1 MPDQPP
7 EHRPGQRGMGRGLS
21 AILPRSRADEQGLR
35 DIPLELI
42 SPNPAQPRRDFDQEA
57 LLALAESIR
66 SRGVLQPI
74 VVRPLTG
81 GRFELIAG
89 ERRLR
94 AARLAEIATIPAVV
108 RQTEDDERL
117 DLALAENMARVDLNP
132 VEEARAC
139 AMLVEDLGLTKEEVG
154 RRVGKSRVA
163 VSNLIRI
170 LELPDEALDLIA
182 AGTLSEGHGRAIL
195 TEKDHAR
202 RRQLAHDARDHGWSV
217 RETEARARGGC
228 RAARPAR
235 RADRDP
241 PRPVRRAGRG
251 GGRVDGGHR
260 LRGQGPRPRRW
271 RPRRAGVRLAGGGD
285 RSSGAAAA
293 GKLER
298 LVRGRLA
305 RVPDRRPRLARK
317 QGRKRALHATTR

>member
-1 MPDQPP
+1 MPDHTP

-94 AARLAEIATIPAVV
+94 AAGLAEIATIPAVV

-139 AMLVEDLGLTKEEVG
+139 AMLVDDLGLTKEEVG

-182 AGTLSEGHGRAIL
+182 TGTLSEGHGRAIL

-217 RETEARARGGC
+217 RETEARARGGSEP
-228 RAARPAR
+228 RAPRAEPIAIHPDQADALAAAEDALTAAIGYEVKVRARGDGAR
-235 RADRDP
+235 AELVFDSPSEAIDLAERL
-241 PRPVRRAGRG
+241 
-251 GGRVDGGHR
+251 
-260 LRGQGPRPRRW
+260 LRGNSTG
-271 RPRRAGVRLAGGGD
+271 L
-285 RSSGAAAA
+285 SEAA
-293 GKLER
+293 
-298 LVRGRLA
+298 
-305 RVPDRRPRLARK
+305 
-317 QGRKRALHATTR
+317 